1 MRADY
6 ALDGGD
12 GCIAEARHHAIVF
25 LDRARTGHDVQVS
38 QRAVDLT
45 QLVVSELVT
54 NALTHGSGPV
64 LMELR
69 LTNDRVDVVVRD
81 SDPTLPAAWAA
92 DPGRI
97 GLGTAW
103 RSSRPSPRTCSSSRS
118 RWASASRPASPCPTP
133 PTRTSP
139 ATAPPSGAAG
149 AGAFRWPSRRT
160 RSHGDPAPES
170 TRVPGRHGRRRPTDP
185 AEARTASSRT
195 AGGEAALDLPRQCA
209 ASPPTTGGYPEM
221 IGLCVFPADGGTRPR
236 QWTSTR
242 AWTTTR
248 MAERRPVALVPA
260 VGVISMT
267 RRMWWGRWD
276 RDASRTASF
285 DPAVSGVL
293 IRSWPEGRGRGGVRR
308 R

>member
-1 MRADY
+1 MGTHADDDGSSVSGRHLMRAEY

-97 GLGTAW
+97 GRHGLEIVKAVAEGLFIEQEPVGKRITA
-103 RSSRPSPRTCSSSRS
+103 RIALSDPADAHVTSHRPS
-118 RWASASRPASPCPTP
+118 
-133 PTRTSP
+133 
-139 ATAPPSGAAG
+139 
-149 AGAFRWPSRRT
+149 
-160 RSHGDPAPES
+160 
-170 TRVPGRHGRRRPTDP
+170 
-185 AEARTASSRT
+185 
-195 AGGEAALDLPRQCA
+195 
-209 ASPPTTGGYPEM
+209 
-221 IGLCVFPADGGTRPR
+221 
-236 QWTSTR
+236 
-242 AWTTTR
+242 
-248 MAERRPVALVPA
+248 
-260 VGVISMT
+260 
-267 RRMWWGRWD
+267 
-276 RDASRTASF
+276 
-285 DPAVSGVL
+285 
-293 IRSWPEGRGRGGVRR
+293 
-308 R
+308 